1 MTKSAPKQTPKSKLS
16 NGSVKGKQDPS
27 QAKSTFHKQESNKQK
42 SKPVARKPKSV
53 QAADKKGLHQRNLH
67 KDGYDFETLT
77 AASPELKP
85 FVRPNPYGNL
95 SIDFSAPQA
104 VKALNLALLK
114 AHYKIESWDI
124 PQGFL
129 CPPIPG
135 RVDYLHYVA
144 DLLAGNIPQQVSQ
157 EPPTGSADGQNV
169 LALTNGVTNDLAKAA
184 TKANRIPTG
193 SKIKALDIGT
203 GANGIYPILGI
214 QAYGWQFTASD
225 VDPISIANV
234 ESIIQANPCL
244 QGKFKTRLQTDHQKV
259 FQGIISVDD
268 RFDVTIC
275 NPPFHSSLA
284 EASEGSVRKLKNLAA
299 NRAAKGHKSASVK
312 AKGANIDLNFGGQK
326 AELWCEG
333 GEKQFLLNMIRE
345 SADFKTQCLWFTS
358 LVSKQEN
365 LKPCYAAL
373 AKAGAVSI
381 KTIDMA
387 QGNKL
392 TRVLA
397 WSFLTPKQRGL
408 WAKYRG

>member
-1 MTKSAPKQTPKSKLS
+1 MTKSAPKQTSKSNLR
-16 NGSVKGKQDPS
+16 NGSVKGKQNQS
-27 QAKSTFHKQESNKQK
+27 QAKSTFHKQKPNKQK
-42 SKPVARKPKSV
+42 SKPADGKPKSV
-53 QAADKKGLHQRNLH
+53 QAADRKGLHERNLH
-67 KDGYDFETLT
+67 KDGYDFDTLT
-77 AASPELKP
+77 EASPELKP

-95 SIDFSAPQA
+95 SIDFSDPQA

-124 PQGFL
+124 PLGFL

-157 EPPTGSADGQNV
+157 EPSTGSADGQNV
-169 LALTNGVTNDLAKAA
+169 PALTNDLAKAA
-184 TKANRIPTG
+184 TKTNRIPTG
-193 SKIKALDIGT
+193 FKIKALDIGT

-214 QAYGWQFTASD
+214 QSYGWQFTASD
-225 VDPISIANV
+225 VDPLSIANV
-234 ESIIQANPCL
+234 ESIIQANLCL

-259 FQGIISVDD
+259 FHGIINVDD

-284 EASEGSVRKLKNLAA
+284 EASEGSQRKLKNLAA
-299 NRAAKGHKSASVK
+299 NRAAKGHKSEPAKV
-312 AKGANIDLNFGGQK
+312 KGANVDLNFGGQK

-345 SADFKTQCLWFTS
+345 SVDFKTQCLWFTS
-358 LVSKQEN
+358 LISKQEN
-365 LKPCYAAL
+365 LKPSYAAL
-373 AKAGAVSI
+373 KKAGAVSI

-397 WSFLTPKQRGL
+397 WSFLTPKQQAL
-408 WAKYRG
+408 WAKYRS